1 MKYKIE
7 ASRLLFF
14 RTGAE
19 LLRFALLVFLKLLLF
34 CSLYLGLWKQTYIFI
49 HN

>member
-19 LLRFALLVFLKLLLF
+19 LLRFALLVFFKIIIILQF
-34 CSLYLGLWKQTYIFI
+34 VFGFVETNIYFYT
-49 HN
+49 